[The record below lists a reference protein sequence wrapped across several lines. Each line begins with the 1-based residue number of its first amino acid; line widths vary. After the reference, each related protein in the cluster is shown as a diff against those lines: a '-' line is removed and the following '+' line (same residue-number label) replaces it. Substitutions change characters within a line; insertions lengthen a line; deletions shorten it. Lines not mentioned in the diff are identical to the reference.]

1 MHLFDISKSLFLML
15 IYALLS
21 CVVTACYNNEKS
33 ENTISPP
40 SLPETI
46 TNWTAGI
53 VHDSTRIQSDTFAIV
68 QDVRTGRHDGYDRIV
83 FEFSGPD
90 VSGFHIEYIDEPV
103 RECGS
108 GKPFYLPGDGWLMI
122 KFLSARMH
130 KNGSS
135 TVTRRDLKPKYPVL
149 LRLTTVCD
157 FENYVTWV
165 ASVATPNKYQVLAL
179 KNPPRLVVDIKH

>member
-1 MHLFDISKSLFLML
+1 M
-15 IYALLS
+15 S
-21 CVVTACYNNEKS
+21 CVVTACSNNKKS
-33 ENTISPP
+33 EDTTSSSSSPDTIS
-40 SLPETI
+40 
-46 TNWTAGI
+46 NWTTGI
-53 VHDSTRIQSDTFAIV
+53 VHDSTRIPSDTFAIV
-68 QDVRTGRHDGYDRIV
+68 REVRTARHDDYERMV

-90 VSGFHIEYIDEPV
+90 IPGFHIEYIDEPV

-130 KNGSS
+130 ENGSS
-135 TVTRRDLKPKYPVL
+135 TVPQRDLKPDYPIL

-157 FENYVTWV
+157 FENNVIWV
-165 ASVATPNKYQVLAL
+165 ASVATPNKFKVLAL